1 MEVQWL
7 NEKKIQFK
15 LDNISPLHNR
25 YEINNVPVRQ

>member
-25 YEINNVPVRQ
+25 YEIKK